1 MAPLDKIFGEKEEVR
16 ATVQI
21 PILCRFSREEDVW
34 NGSAE
39 DLPVA
44 VFGKTFEEAQ
54 RNLSDAIIAH
64 LESVQEVGDLKATI
78 ERLRSSAK
86 DRRFSVEEMTFD
98 QPLVR
103 FNAALQ
109 DHRITALV

>member
-1 MAPLDKIFGEKEEVR
+1 MTLLDKLFGEKEAVR
-16 ATVQI
+16 NTIEI
-21 PILCRFSREEDVW
+21 PILCRFSKEDDIW
-34 NGSAE
+34 NGIAD

-44 VFGKTFEEAQ
+44 VSGATFEEAQ
-54 RNLSDAIIAH
+54 RNLSDALIAH
-64 LESVQEVGDLKATI
+64 LESVQEVGDLQAVI
-78 ERLRSSAK
+78 NHLRLCAK
-86 DRRFSVEEMTFD
+86 DRRFSLEEMTFD